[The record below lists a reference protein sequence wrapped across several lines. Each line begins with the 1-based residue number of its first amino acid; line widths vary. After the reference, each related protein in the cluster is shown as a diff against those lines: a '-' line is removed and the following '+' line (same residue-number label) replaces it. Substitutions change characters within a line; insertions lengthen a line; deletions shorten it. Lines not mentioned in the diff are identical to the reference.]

1 LKKLKRKLG
10 KGLGA
15 LFADNSTDSTG
26 GIIILRVSEIEPNK
40 SQPRKNFNE
49 EALLQLSD
57 SISQHGILQPL
68 VVRPIAGTEN
78 YQLVAGE
85 RRWRAARMAGLSE
98 VPVIIR
104 ELTDNEAME
113 IALIENLQREDLN
126 PIEEAEGYKLLL
138 HLYNM
143 TQDEISKRVG
153 KSRPV
158 ITNALRLL
166 SLPDNVIGM
175 VKNGSIT
182 QGHARTLLGI
192 ENEQLLKNTANEI
205 ISKGLTVREVEK
217 LVKQISENNT
227 QYEIE
232 PKKSNKATESM
243 LIGEIERGLTE
254 YLGRKVK
261 IQQGKNRGVI
271 EIEFYSDEDLKLL
284 SLMLS
289 KNI

>member
-1 LKKLKRKLG
+1 LKRKLG
-10 KGLGA
+10 KGLDA

-26 GIIILRVSEIEPNK
+26 GVITLRISEIEPNK
-40 SQPRKNFNE
+40 SQPRKIFDE

-57 SISQHGILQPL
+57 SISQHGVLQPL
-68 VVRPIAGTEN
+68 MVRPIAGTDN
-78 YQLVAGE
+78 YQIVAGE

-126 PIEEAEGYKLLL
+126 PIEEAEGYQLLL

-158 ITNALRLL
+158 IANSLRLL
-166 SLPDNVIGM
+166 SLPGSVVTM
-175 VKNGSIT
+175 VKNGSLT
-182 QGHARTLLGI
+182 QGHARTLLSI
-192 ENEQLLKNTANEI
+192 ENEKLIKETADEI
-205 ISKGLTVREVEK
+205 ISKRLTVREVEK
-217 LVKQISENNT
+217 LVKQISENNVLP
-227 QYEIE
+227 EIRH
-232 PKKSNKATESM
+232 KSSVKETESM
-243 LIGEIERGLTE
+243 LVGEIERGLTE

-261 IQQGKNRGVI
+261 IQQGKNHGI
-271 EIEFYSDEDLKLL
+271 MEIEFYNEEDLKQL

-289 KNI
+289 KNN